1 MIDYQFEVQ
10 TLILNLLIGV
20 VIAIEIILTIDLN
33 IGKVR
38 FNRELLIYSLG
49 EHEKIIKWQINEKN
63 QNDIYVHYKTPFQFA
78 VVVFLN
84 F

>member
-38 FNRELLIYSLG
+38 LNRELLI
-49 EHEKIIKWQINEKN
+49 
-63 QNDIYVHYKTPFQFA
+63 
-78 VVVFLN
+78 
-84 F
+84 

>member
-1 MIDYQFEVQ
+1 MIAYQFEVQ

-38 FNRELLIYSLG
+38 LNRELLI
-49 EHEKIIKWQINEKN
+49 
-63 QNDIYVHYKTPFQFA
+63 
-78 VVVFLN
+78 
-84 F
+84 